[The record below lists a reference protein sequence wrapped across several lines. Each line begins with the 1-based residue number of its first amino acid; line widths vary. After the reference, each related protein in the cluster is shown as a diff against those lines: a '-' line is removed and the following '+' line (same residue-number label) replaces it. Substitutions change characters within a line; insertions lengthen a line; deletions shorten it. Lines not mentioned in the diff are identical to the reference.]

1 MRFRSFYHLLLAGL
15 LLSSCNKEEGVLE
28 NPGNLPPISPV
39 PASFKQNVL
48 IEQFTQAGHGL
59 CPASHLIVD
68 SLVTF
73 NPGRVWAASIH
84 VGDPMVD
91 SSITNLLTGANYLDT
106 LFNPSSF
113 YPSGMLNRTVTDFSD
128 IFPTFW
134 PANVNAALG
143 AIPRCGLALE
153 ASDVTG
159 NTLKLAVHVGFS
171 DDLLGDYRLHVF
183 LVQDAIQTSDTT
195 YDQQNAFSQYGTSPD
210 PASPYYLD
218 TTYLRN
224 YRHEYVLKRIATD
237 AGLAGDIIPQNLMSS
252 GNEFVR
258 TYTINLTGINRSNTR
273 VIAFVDKYGTSG
285 TTHRIENVKAC
296 YIGEAVDW
304 N

>member
-1 MRFRSFYHLLLAGL
+1 MRLRSFVILLLVGFL
-15 LLSSCNKEEGVLE
+15 LYGCKKEETVLE
-28 NPGNLPPISPV
+28 NPGNRPPISAV
-39 PASFKQNVL
+39 PATFRQNIL
-48 IEQFTQAGHGL
+48 IEQFTQAGNGQ
-59 CPASHLIVD
+59 CPAAHLIVD

-106 LFNPSSF
+106 LFNPSGF

-128 IFPTFW
+128 IFPPFW
-134 PANVNAALG
+134 PANVNAQLG
-143 AIPRCGLALE
+143 AIPRCGLALD
-153 ASDVTG
+153 ASDVNG

-171 DDLLGDYRLHVF
+171 SDLTGDYRLHVY
-183 LVQDAIQTSDTT
+183 LVQEVVQTSDTT
-195 YDQQNAFSQYGTSPD
+195 YDQLNDFSQYGSSPD
-210 PASPYYLD
+210 PNSPYYLD
-218 TTYLRN
+218 TTFLRN

-237 AGLAGDIIPQNLMSS
+237 NGISGDIIPQNLMSD

-258 TYTINLTGINRSNTR
+258 TYTISLDGINRSNTR
-273 VIAFVDKYGTSG
+273 IIAFVDKYGTTG

-296 YIGEAVDW
+296 YIGETVDW